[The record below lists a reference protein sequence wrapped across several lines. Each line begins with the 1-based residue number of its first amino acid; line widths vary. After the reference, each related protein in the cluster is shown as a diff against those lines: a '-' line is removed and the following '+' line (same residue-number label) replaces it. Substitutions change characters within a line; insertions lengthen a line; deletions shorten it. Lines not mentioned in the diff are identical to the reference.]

1 MPHMLI
7 KKPSIEKPAS
17 PVVSTILQVTKRKRN
32 TLMQYYSDPKAH
44 KLEHEIHYLQK
55 RMKDVEMRY
64 GKEHQAILNNYR
76 EMIRSRQELIV
87 LLGRRHGSRRAS

>member
-1 MPHMLI
+1 
-7 KKPSIEKPAS
+7 
-17 PVVSTILQVTKRKRN
+17 
-32 TLMQYYSDPKAH
+32 MQYYSDPKTI

-76 EMIRSRQELIV
+76 EMIRSRQELIE
-87 LLGRRHGSRRAS
+87 LLNRRHTGRRVG